1 MMLCQFI
8 QTQLECQ
15 LCKKAGE
22 VVISSFI
29 LALIISILFLI
40 FFIYFIFKRLIF
52 VFISIICLFI
62 ATMCSVFLM
71 IVFNINLNFANMIA
85 LPLLYS
91 LGISFP
97 IYFIKRFIN
106 SGFEIERVIKSNTPR
121 AIFFSAATTMGSF
134 STLSISS
141 HEGTSSMGI
150 LLFICLFMTIM
161 SSIFILPI
169 ILKFSRN
176 LIK

>member
-1 MMLCQFI
+1 
-8 QTQLECQ
+8 
-15 LCKKAGE
+15 
-22 VVISSFI
+22 
-29 LALIISILFLI
+29 
-40 FFIYFIFKRLIF
+40 
-52 VFISIICLFI
+52 
-62 ATMCSVFLM
+62 MCSVFLM